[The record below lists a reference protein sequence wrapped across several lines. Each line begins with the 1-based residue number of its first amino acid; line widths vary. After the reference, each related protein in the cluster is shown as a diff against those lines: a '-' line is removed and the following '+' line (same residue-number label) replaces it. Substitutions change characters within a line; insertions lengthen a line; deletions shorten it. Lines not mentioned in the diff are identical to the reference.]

1 MDKTSAEKPKKDK
14 PPTAVDALA
23 MFLDLSDQY
32 FRHTEGL
39 RSIDTIS
46 EGYEHNTEL
55 DASRLLRMALLRKF
69 VSEGENLCLRKV
81 LAHYVTVA
89 RSDRKVPG
97 AEIRVV
103 DDLRA
108 EYKRAKRP
116 IFAMRY
122 EGMENWVE
130 ASQIFDLML
139 NGNVLHADYDKWRT
153 SHELG
158 QTQLMVQ
165 VMHMVNDFEKLLVRV
180 RALVT
185 GEQEPISDLLE
196 KHFGPVGE

>member
-1 MDKTSAEKPKKDK
+1 MA
-14 PPTAVDALA
+14 ALE
-23 MFLDLSDQY
+23 MFHDLSDQY
-32 FRHTEGL
+32 LRYTEGL

-46 EGYEHNTEL
+46 NGYEHNTEL

-69 VSEGENLCLRKV
+69 ASEGENLCLRKV

-89 RSDRKVPG
+89 RSTRKVPG

-122 EGMENWVE
+122 DGMDWVE
-130 ASQIFDLML
+130 ASQIFDLIL
-139 NGNVLHADYDKWRT
+139 NGNVLHADYEKWKT
-153 SHELG
+153 SRELHR
-158 QTQLMVQ
+158 TQLMVQ
-165 VMHMVNDFEKLLVRV
+165 VAHMVNDFEKLLMRV
-180 RALVT
+180 RALVA
-185 GEQEPISDLLE
+185 GDEEPIADLLE
-196 KHFGPVGE
+196 KHFQEFEG

>member
-1 MDKTSAEKPKKDK
+1 VDKKSAEKPKKDK
-14 PPTAVDALA
+14 PPTAVAALE

-32 FRHTEGL
+32 LRYTEGL

-69 VSEGENLCLRKV
+69 VSEGENLCLRRI

-89 RSDRKVPG
+89 RSERQVPK

-122 EGMENWVE
+122 EGMEWVE

-139 NGNVLHADYDKWRT
+139 NGNVLHADYEKWKT
-153 SHELG
+153 SHKLN

-165 VMHMVNDFEKLLVRV
+165 VTHMVNNFEKLLVRV
-180 RALVT
+180 RAIVT
-185 GEQEPISDLLE
+185 GDEEPISDLLE
-196 KHFGPVGE
+196 KYFESVGE